1 MCLITYPVL
10 FIMIGIP
17 ESMKIAPAVTILTY
31 IPGVPN
37 SNVGTDTHYLQ
48 HGMD

>member
-1 MCLITYPVL
+1 
-10 FIMIGIP
+10 MIGIP
-17 ESMKIAPAVTILTY
+17 EDSKIAQTVTILTY

-48 HGMD
+48 QGMD